1 MKLPTTRGYLLAT
14 ESIALT
20 DIVMNLFIF
29 FFVSFSLLY
38 TFSPERMA
46 RLEIALPKAS
56 TAGGGAQ
63 TALVVTVTREGRYFF
78 GDHAVPEG
86 RLRPELAELAK
97 RRPGTGVVIRA
108 DEGASCGA
116 LVAVFDACRA
126 VGITQTSFAVQP
138 MGRGR
143 S

>member
-1 MKLPTTRGYLLAT
+1 MKPPTTRGYLLAA

-46 RLEIALPKAS
+46 RLEIALPKA
-56 TAGGGAQ
+56 TTGGGAAQ
-63 TALVVTVTREGRYFF
+63 TAVVVTVSREGRYYV
-78 GDHAVPEG
+78 GDRPIPEG
-86 RLRPELAELAK
+86 RLRSELAALAK
-97 RRPGTGVVIRA
+97 RRPGTAVVIRA

-126 VGITQTSFAVQP
+126 AGITHTSFAVQP
-138 MGRGR
+138 VGRGR
-143 S
+143 